1 MLKHGSFYTTQS
13 GVDPWLSMVDPTPII
28 VFWITCKSVFPPK
41 MDPVIVKQ
49 TQYFIKYHSAK
60 QNNHLFE
67 QLKKIGESN
76 IIVID
81 QFISETL

>member
-1 MLKHGSFYTTQS
+1 
-13 GVDPWLSMVDPTPII
+13 
-28 VFWITCKSVFPPK
+28 

-67 QLKKIGESN
+67 QLKKLVK
-76 IIVID
+76 VI
-81 QFISETL
+81 L